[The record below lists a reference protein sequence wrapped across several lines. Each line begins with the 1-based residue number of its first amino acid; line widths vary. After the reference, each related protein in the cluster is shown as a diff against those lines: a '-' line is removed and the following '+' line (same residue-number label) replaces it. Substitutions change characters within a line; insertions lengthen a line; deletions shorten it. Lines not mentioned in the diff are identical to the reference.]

1 MKSETGLWKQR
12 HLMPLISEALKWR
25 GSVSLIS
32 EVVIRGN
39 CVSDF
44 RASILENECCW
55 FQRPGPLCTKPYA
68 LGFVHNPLGQCAPKS
83 SKPYPI
89 SHAHD
94 LCPYSMHQVSLN
106 HKSTWPAAHTKA
118 MHVRELFLVDSSKP
132 RSSTVEH
139 LCVNQKVS
147 GSIPRLDNQLNRQL

>member
-1 MKSETGLWKQR
+1 MKSETCLWKQR

-89 SHAHD
+89 YHAHD
-94 LCPYSMHQVSLN
+94 LCPYSMHQVSLH
-106 HKSTWPAAHTKA
+106 HKFTWPAAHTKA
-118 MHVRELFLVDSSKP
+118 MHVRELFLVDSSQP
-132 RSSTVEH
+132 RSSTIEH
-139 LCVNQKVS
+139 LSVNQVS
-147 GSIPRLDNQLNRQL
+147 GSIHGLDNLLNWQS